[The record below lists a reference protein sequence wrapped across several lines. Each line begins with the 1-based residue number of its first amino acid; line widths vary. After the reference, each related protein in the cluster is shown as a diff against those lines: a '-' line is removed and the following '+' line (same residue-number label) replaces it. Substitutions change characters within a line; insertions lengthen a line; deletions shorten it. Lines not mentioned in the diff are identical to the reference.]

1 VTRRIIISEI
11 LLVHLEALCDS
22 HQESRKAVKFHVQMR
37 HASLS
42 EGVRKKVN
50 WCLPKQARVQEG
62 AVELY
67 WATILIFKAAT
78 FSREPSLSVID
89 TLK

>member
-1 VTRRIIISEI
+1 VTRRIIVSEI

-42 EGVRKKVN
+42 EGVRE
-50 WCLPKQARVQEG
+50 EG
-62 AVELY
+62 QLVLAEAGESAGRSCG
-67 WATILIFKAAT
+67 ATLGYHLDF
-78 FSREPSLSVID
+78 
-89 TLK
+89 